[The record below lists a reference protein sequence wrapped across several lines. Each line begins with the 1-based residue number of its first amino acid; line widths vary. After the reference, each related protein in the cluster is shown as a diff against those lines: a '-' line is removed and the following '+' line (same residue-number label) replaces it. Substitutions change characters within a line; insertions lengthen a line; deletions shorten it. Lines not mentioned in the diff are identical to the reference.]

1 MTQPASDSIRS
12 AVRTLVASLAIA
24 GALWFLGQGVLSTPP
39 IDSWSDFRQWLAA
52 RSTAEA
58 ALAALRASAV
68 VGACCLAMAN
78 ALSIVAATTS
88 IELLERLAQAIVPKS
103 LRPFVMVTLGAGV
116 ATAAAGIVVPRSS
129 APTQL
134 ATVSLDPPS
143 DATATMYLVTE
154 PEPVATAAPIVTTT
168 LATSATAEI
177 PPELLVDAIAAPA
190 PAPHPEPAPAPAS
203 TWTIERG
210 DHLWAIASET
220 LAEAWQRQPTDS
232 EVVPYWRDLIE
243 RNRARLVDPANP
255 DYVLPGQVVHLP
267 PVPPPARWRAHVTGT
282 ATS

>member
-1 MTQPASDSIRS
+1 MTESASDSIRP
-12 AVRTLVASLAIA
+12 AARTFVASLAIA
-24 GALWFLGQGVLSTPP
+24 GALWLLGQGVLSTPP

-52 RSTAEA
+52 RSTVEA

-68 VGACCLAMAN
+68 VGACYLAMAN

-88 IELLERLAQAIVPKS
+88 IELLHRLARAIVPKS
-103 LRPFVMVTLGAGV
+103 LRPFVMFAFGAGV
-116 ATAAAGIVVPRSS
+116 ATAAASIVVPRSS

-134 ATVSLDPPS
+134 ATVSLDPS

-154 PEPVATAAPIVTTT
+154 PESGATAAPIVTTP

-177 PPELLVDAIAAPA
+177 PPELLADTIAVPA
-190 PAPHPEPAPAPAS
+190 PAPHLEPAPLPAAAS

-220 LAEAWQRQPTDS
+220 LADAWQRQPADS

-243 RNRARLVDPANP
+243 QNRARLVDPTDP
-255 DYVLPGQVVHLP
+255 DYVLPGQVMHLP
-267 PVPPPARWRAHVTGT
+267 PVPTPAR
-282 ATS
+282 